1 MLKISTLK
9 DEPIPISMPSSTSRR
24 TFLNSSV
31 FGLLAVSLPN
41 LQYAH
46 SAKLPPPGRHT
57 ASDIPKEYPALPDTA
72 VSEVVGASHFNLDR
86 VRELVEPR
94 PELARAS
101 WDWAFGDFETAL
113 GAASHVGRRDIAAYL
128 MEKGARPNIFT
139 YAMLGSL
146 EAVRAM
152 IQATPGIQSVY
163 GPHGISLLSHAKAG
177 MREVEGVPVDTG
189 KQQQLIDYLEALGD
203 ADPGWPD
210 APLSEGEK
218 EKYLGDYKYG
228 PGDSDGFSVRLNMRK
243 MLSLGRL
250 GAFGGG
256 LYYRGNQAF
265 VYNGT
270 PSVTVTF
277 QLEGDTMGSLTVEEP
292 GLRVVATRV

>member
-1 MLKISTLK
+1 
-9 DEPIPISMPSSTSRR
+9 MPFTPSRR

-41 LQYAH
+41 IQYAN
-46 SAKLPPPGRHT
+46 AAIYQQPTGLPTP
-57 ASDIPKEYPALPDTA
+57 DIPENFPSLPDES
-72 VSEVVGASHFNLDR
+72 VRSVVGASHSNLDR

-94 PELARAS
+94 PELARAC

-128 MEKGARPNIFT
+128 MGKGARPNIFT
-139 YAMLGSL
+139 YAMLGAL

-152 IQATPGIQSVY
+152 IEATPGIQRVY

-177 MREVEGVPVDTG
+177 MREVEGVPVDTSR
-189 KQQQLIDYLEALGD
+189 QQRLIDYLEALGD

-210 APLSEGEK
+210 APMGEAEK

-228 PGDSDGFSVRLNMRK
+228 PGEADGFSVRLNMRK

-270 PSVTVTF
+270 PSITVTF
-277 QLEGDTMGSLTVEEP
+277 QLDGETARSLTVEEP
-292 GLRVVATRV
+292 GLRLVANRI

>member
-1 MLKISTLK
+1 
-9 DEPIPISMPSSTSRR
+9 MPASPTRR

-46 SAKLPPPGRHT
+46 AEKVPPPRRST
-57 ASDIPKEYPALPDTA
+57 PSDIPGEYPALPDGA
-72 VSEVVGASHFNLDR
+72 VSEVVGASHFNLER
-86 VRELVEPR
+86 VRELVEVR

-113 GAASHVGRRDIAAYL
+113 GAASHVGRRDIAGYL

-152 IQATPGIQSVY
+152 IEATPGIQRVY

-177 MREVEGVPVDTG
+177 MREVEGIPVDTDR
-189 KQQQLIDYLEALGD
+189 QRRLIDYLETLGD

-210 APLSEGEK
+210 APMSEGEK

-243 MLSLGRL
+243 MLSLGRM

-277 QLEGDTMGSLTVEEP
+277 QLEDDRVMRLAVEEP
-292 GLRVVATRV
+292 GLRVVAERV